1 MREGHAFRVPAVPE
15 VAPVSPPHL
24 RKEITLRH
32 AVALYI
38 SSVLGS
44 GVLVLPGLAAQ
55 IAGPLSLI
63 AWFLLSLG
71 SYPFAYTFASLS
83 SRRPESGG
91 VYAFA
96 KESFG
101 LQIATVAG
109 WLFALWFISGG
120 PAVTLIAASY
130 ISYAFPMTRGGSYV
144 IAAGVILL
152 AFLINYRGITFSN
165 RVQVGVVVAIITLLL
180 AAVAFSIGSV
190 QLQNF
195 VPFAPHG
202 LLPLGTAAAL
212 IFWSYLGYENVSNI
226 AEEFRDPKR
235 DFKRSIVLS
244 VLLIGSLYIA
254 VAIVTVGTGAY
265 KAGGSVAPF
274 AAIFSNTMGRYGAV
288 GTAVLVLFII
298 FGTVN
303 AYTAGMSRV
312 IYAVARDGGFPRW
325 LHHLNSRTGVPD
337 RSLVTL
343 FGLSILMLGVYFV
356 TEVNLE
362 TALLIPSGAAIL
374 VYVIGSAAG
383 IKLLKGHGERNTFA
397 WISLIMSLAIL
408 PFVGILAL
416 VAVFTGLAGLGF
428 LWSAG
433 RRGTRSSD
441 VIEE

>member
-1 MREGHAFRVPAVPE
+1 MREGPESRVQALP
-15 VAPVSPPHL
+15 VAAPGPSPHL
-24 RKEITLRH
+24 RKEITLWH

-55 IAGPLSLI
+55 VAGPASLI
-63 AWFLLSLG
+63 AWLLLSLG

-83 SRRPESGG
+83 ARRPESGG
-91 VYAFA
+91 VYVFA

-101 LQIATVAG
+101 LSIATVAG

-130 ISYAFPMTRGGSYV
+130 ISFAFPMTRGESYV

-152 AFLINYRGITFSN
+152 AFLVNYRGITFSN
-165 RVQVGVVVAIITLLL
+165 RVQVGVVVSIIALLV
-180 AAVAFSIGSV
+180 AAVAFSVGSV
-190 QLQNF
+190 RLQNF
-195 VPFAPHG
+195 VPFAPNG
-202 LLPLGTAAAL
+202 YLPLGTAAAL

-244 VLLIGSLYIA
+244 VLLIGSLYCA
-254 VAIVTVGTGAY
+254 VAAVTVGTGAY

-274 AAIFSNTMGRYGAV
+274 AAIFSNTLGRYGAV
-288 GTAVLVLFII
+288 GTAFLALFII

-312 IYAVARDGGFPRW
+312 IYAVARDGGLPAF
-325 LHHLNSRTGVPD
+325 LHHLNRRTGVPD
-337 RSLVTL
+337 RSLVML
-343 FGLSILMLGVYFV
+343 FGLSMVMLGVYFITDV
-356 TEVNLE
+356 DLE

-383 IKLLKGHGERNTFA
+383 IKLLRGREERNVFA

-408 PFVGILAL
+408 PFVGLLAL
-416 VAVFTGLAGLGF
+416 VSVVTGLAGLGF
-428 LWSAG
+428 VRIAG
-433 RRGTRSSD
+433 RVRSARRD
-441 VIEE
+441 